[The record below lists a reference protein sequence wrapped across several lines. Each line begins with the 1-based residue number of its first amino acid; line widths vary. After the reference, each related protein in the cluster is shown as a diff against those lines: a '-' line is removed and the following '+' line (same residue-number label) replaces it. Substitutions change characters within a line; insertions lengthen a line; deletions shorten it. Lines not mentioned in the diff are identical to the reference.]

1 MMNEVALV
9 TPPTVCG
16 LAEIELAHR
25 QMQRHRAC
33 RIDRCAWKW
42 VAYCTLVHYGR
53 VEPPELSPRERAYL
67 RGIAFPAD
75 DTDHRPSPA
84 GTPKAVTFQQVLD
97 GLSALA
103 HDMRHPSDEAS
114 ER

>member
-1 MMNEVALV
+1 MSEITLV
-9 TPPTVCG
+9 TPPSVCG

-53 VEPPELSPRERAYL
+53 VKPPELSPRERAYL
-67 RGIAFPAD
+67 RGIAFPAV
-75 DTDHRPSPA
+75 DHDHGPRPD
-84 GTPKAVTFQQVLD
+84 GMPKAQTFQQVLD

-103 HDMRHPSDEAS
+103 QDMRRPSGGGS